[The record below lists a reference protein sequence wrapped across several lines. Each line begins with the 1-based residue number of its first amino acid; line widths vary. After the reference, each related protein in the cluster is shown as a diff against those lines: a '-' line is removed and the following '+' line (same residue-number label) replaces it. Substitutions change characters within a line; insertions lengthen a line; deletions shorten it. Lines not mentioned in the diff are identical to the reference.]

1 MPKDRIETRKLSS
14 MLKESDNLRETTK
27 LLPAISWQ
35 KKESHKIVYI
45 GFQNSGLTLDSK
57 RNLSNS
63 SAHPDYIIES
73 KATEAMQTAA

>member
-14 MLKESDNLRETTK
+14 ILKESDNLRETTK

-35 KKESHKIVYI
+35 KKSHKIVYI

-63 SAHPDYIIES
+63 SAHPDRIIEP
-73 KATEAMQTAA
+73 KAIKAMQTAA